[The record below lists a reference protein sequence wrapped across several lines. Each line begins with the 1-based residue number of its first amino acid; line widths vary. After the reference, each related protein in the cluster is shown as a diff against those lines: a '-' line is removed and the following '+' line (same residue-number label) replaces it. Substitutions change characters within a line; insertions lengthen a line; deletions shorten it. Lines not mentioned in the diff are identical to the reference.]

1 MAGWL
6 TDWLPIIKQFLEN
19 TLMDALL
26 CCAQTRAF
34 VLQQI
39 QKSDLHSRR
48 KNVKTNVGTKYLQ
61 RFNLFHL
68 LENNKSRPWLFTT
81 THWNEYICKHELFHP
96 ILKLKSHSF
105 LPHCKYF
112 LSFKDNFDLFYNY
125 LGFKS
130 Q

>member
-39 QKSDLHSRR
+39 QKSD
-48 KNVKTNVGTKYLQ
+48 
-61 RFNLFHL
+61 
-68 LENNKSRPWLFTT
+68 
-81 THWNEYICKHELFHP
+81 
-96 ILKLKSHSF
+96 
-105 LPHCKYF
+105 
-112 LSFKDNFDLFYNY
+112 
-125 LGFKS
+125 
-130 Q
+130 